1 MQSAE
6 KLSITLPPEMAS
18 FIRQKVE
25 SGIYGSNSEIIREA
39 MRGLMERERRLD
51 RDRRG
56 HRPGFGRRRRRGGAG
71 EEIEAVRRELRCAAV
86 ESTAAAIRPRAS
98 LSFMTM
104 TLIAA
109 TLFKRNSNEIQCIS
123 SLYLHS
129 ATIPC
134 PPSGDKL
141 FIVFAFNRNREVV
154 TQLAITAF
162 QICECQIECW

>member
-25 SGIYGSNSEIIREA
+25 SGLYGSNSEIIREA
-39 MRGLMERERRLD
+39 MRGLMERERRLERLD
-51 RDRRG
+51 GAIALGLADAEA
-56 HRPGFGRRRRRGGAG
+56 GRVQ
-71 EEIEAVRRELRCAAV
+71 EIEAVRRELRCAAA

-109 TLFKRNSNEIQCIS
+109 TLFKRNSNQIQRIS
-123 SLYLHS
+123 GLYLHA

-134 PPSGDKL
+134 PPSGYKL
-141 FIVFAFNRNREVV
+141 FIIFAFYCNREVV
-154 TQLAITAF
+154 TQLAITAL
-162 QICECQIECW
+162 QICECQIE